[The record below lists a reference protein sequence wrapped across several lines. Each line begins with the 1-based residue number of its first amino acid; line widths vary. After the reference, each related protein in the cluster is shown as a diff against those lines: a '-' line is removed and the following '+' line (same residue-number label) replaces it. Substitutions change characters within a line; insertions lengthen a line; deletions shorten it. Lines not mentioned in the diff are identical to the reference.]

1 MSFNRVVIGGTVV
14 SEPEFNNDGS
24 YLQFPIRIVRQDIK
38 KIEDIL
44 ISIGEQEL
52 QAKALDTVK
61 EGKFFL
67 ALDAE
72 IVTKTIRKR
81 HKVICPVCHAVHVE
95 QRRGEELFVV
105 VKEFD
110 VFDEPEGLDV
120 DDASMLPSGINKCYL
135 LGNIASA
142 LTYRESA
149 KDPRY
154 NVIKFKMAINQDDD
168 NPERADY
175 PWAVSI
181 GKEADNANLHL
192 HTNDRILVEGSI
204 QERRFR
210 ISLPFTCS
218 ECGLEAI
225 GVTTGSTREIITRTV
240 KYLQEKKKDEFIEMD
255 KELGIYRPEDET
267 ENAEPAQDDVQD
279 DVQNDEETQAQAAI
293 NPEDYEIDI

>member
-1 MSFNRVVIGGTVV
+1 MSFNRVVIGGTVI

-24 YLQFPIRIVRQDIK
+24 YLQFPIRIVRQDIQ

-44 ISIGEQEL
+44 VSIGSQEL
-52 QAKALDTVK
+52 QAKALDTVR

-72 IVTKTIRKR
+72 IVTKSIRKR
-81 HKVICPVCHAVHVE
+81 HKVICPVCHAVHTE
-95 QRRGEELFVV
+95 QKRGEELFVV
-105 VKEFD
+105 VNEFD
-110 VFDEPEGLDV
+110 VFDEPAGLDV
-120 DDASMLPSGINKCYL
+120 DDASTLPSGINKCYL

-154 NVIKFKMAINQDDD
+154 NVIKFKLAINQDDD

-175 PWAVSI
+175 PWTVSI
-181 GKEADNANLHL
+181 GKEADNAHLHL

-210 ISLPFTCS
+210 LSLPFTCS

-240 KYLQEKKKDEFIEMD
+240 KYLQEKKKDDFVEMD
-255 KELGIYRPEDET
+255 RELGIYP
-267 ENAEPAQDDVQD
+267 Q
-279 DVQNDEETQAQAAI
+279 DEEGKGGEEGTQPVADDSEQEEQAFV